1 MNILAINPGHNG
13 SSALVVDGKLELY
26 IEEERMSRMIR
37 DGNPYK
43 SMIWIMQK
51 YQIDT
56 LVICGNGSEHERHV
70 LPWTGENS
78 YEALVRKFY
87 PKVEVISFGHMHHLA
102 HAASAFYGS
111 GFDSAASLVVDGC
124 GAYRRFP
131 DIEDFPEKDKFIYF
145 ETESIYKC
153 EWPDKIEEVWKRY
166 GENHGPRIETSD
178 TDADS
183 AVTPVSYTHLT
194 LPTILRV

>member
-1 MNILAINPGHNG
+1 
-13 SSALVVDGKLELY
+13 
-26 IEEERMSRMIR
+26 
-37 DGNPYK
+37 
-43 SMIWIMQK
+43 MQK

-56 LVICGNGSEHERHV
+56 LVICGNRSENERHL

-124 GAYRRFP
+124 GTFRRFP
-131 DIEDFPEKDKFIYF
+131 DIEDFPEKDKFTYF
-145 ETESIYKC
+145 ETTVETLSLVFISSKYSFGYFIIYLKL
-153 EWPDKIEEVWKRY
+153 PLKLPQLLKSLNY
-166 GENHGPRIETSD
+166 QNNFF
-178 TDADS
+178 
-183 AVTPVSYTHLT
+183 LT
-194 LPTILRV
+194 LP